1 MAYFTG
7 ESSFLEA
14 SVFTWDT
21 LTDSSFLSWGDLAGE
36 VIYFLGEDFAWD
48 TLTGAVSC
56 FFAFCLSF
64 LDIAE
69 VLAPFQSS

>member
-1 MAYFTG
+1 
-7 ESSFLEA
+7 
-14 SVFTWDT
+14 
-21 LTDSSFLSWGDLAGE
+21 LAGE